1 MFEIRK
7 TELFSIWLDELR
19 DIKARAR
26 IQARIERL
34 SLGNCGD
41 VKPVGAGVSEL
52 RIDYGPGYRVYFKKV
67 GRAIIIL
74 LVGGDKG
81 SQN

>member
-1 MFEIRK
+1 MTPCSDFIFSYPLRLRASAGNCPLFSLTVCSRKDTLSTMFEIRK

-34 SLGNCGD
+34 CL
-41 VKPVGAGVSEL
+41 
-52 RIDYGPGYRVYFKKV
+52 
-67 GRAIIIL
+67 
-74 LVGGDKG
+74 
-81 SQN
+81 